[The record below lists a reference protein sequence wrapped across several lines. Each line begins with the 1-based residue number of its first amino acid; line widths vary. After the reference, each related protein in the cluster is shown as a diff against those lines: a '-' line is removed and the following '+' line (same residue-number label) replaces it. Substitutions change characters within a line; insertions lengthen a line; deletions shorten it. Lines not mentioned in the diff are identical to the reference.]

1 MHEGSWLR
9 RVFRGSLTEKMI
21 FILLLYFKKLK
32 NLLAMPHL
40 VPQPGIEPEPPALEA
55 QSLNH
60 WTPGKSLF
68 YCYYYLQDDTLEKP

>member
-1 MHEGSWLR
+1 
-9 RVFRGSLTEKMI
+9 
-21 FILLLYFKKLK
+21 
-32 NLLAMPHL
+32 MPHL

-68 YCYYYLQDDTLEKP
+68 YYYLQDDTLAKP